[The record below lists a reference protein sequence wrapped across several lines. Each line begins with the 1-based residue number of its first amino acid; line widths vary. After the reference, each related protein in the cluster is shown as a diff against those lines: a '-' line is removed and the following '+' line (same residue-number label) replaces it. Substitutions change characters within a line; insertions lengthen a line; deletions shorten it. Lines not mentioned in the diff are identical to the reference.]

1 MSLWE
6 EKAGKIFYKMIR
18 KPLLLSLAT
27 SNMKTSGHL
36 GSLFGDLSLIV
47 EDLHLVKLLSVLQDF
62 CLQTIQNALES
73 QTLLLRLRN
82 QDQNQNQT

>member
-6 EKAGKIFYKMIR
+6 EKAGKFFFKNDT
-18 KPLLLSLAT
+18 KTTT
-27 SNMKTSGHL
+27 SVSRHFQHEDSAGHL
-36 GSLFGDLSLIV
+36 RSLFGDLSLIV

-62 CLQTIQNALES
+62 CLQTIQNALEG

-82 QDQNQNQT
+82 EG